1 MRKNFPNT
9 RIVSQILVLFT
20 FFVSSSTLFAQEKKE
35 EKDGKEKTQEEV
47 NKEKDSIADEDKEL
61 SYQKFLK
68 EGNVKKG
75 LFNVYNIEGDYYFE
89 IPDSLTTKDL
99 LLVNKVSSVPYALNG
114 HGLNKGMA
122 FETKLIRF
130 YKDTVLNKIWVKTIN
145 PRVQSPT
152 SDAITRSVKAN
163 FGESII
169 EEFDIK
175 VHNTDSTSAFIKVN
189 KIFNGKE
196 KSFSD
201 VLSNTGLGGS
211 IKTDL
216 SILEEV
222 KSFPENIVV
231 KSLLST
237 SVSEG
242 GSPEMPLSIGVTTNI
257 VLLPTKV
264 MKPRF
269 GDKRIGYFS
278 TPMEYFSDLQQQVES
293 KELITRWK
301 LEPKNED
308 IEKYKQGELVE
319 PKEPI
324 VYYIDPSTPPQWTA
338 YIKKGVLNWNSAFE
352 KAGFKNAVQ
361 VKTPSEEDKDF
372 DIDDVRY
379 SVITYAASEN
389 QNAMGPS
396 IVDPRSGQILESDII
411 WWHNLMKGLHSW
423 IRVQTGPIDPK
434 ARANTFSTELM
445 GEAIRFVSSHE
456 VGHTFGLKHNMG
468 ASFSYP
474 VDSLRSRN
482 FTSKMAGTAPSI
494 MDYARFNYVAQPE
507 DSVVDIT
514 PEIGVYDK
522 YAIEW
527 GYRWLEKESAQQETP
542 ILNQWIREHEND
554 PQYFYGPQQAE
565 VVDPRS
571 QGEDLGDN
579 SIKASEY
586 GLKNL
591 KRIVPD
597 ILAWTKEEGEDYYEA
612 SKLYK
617 AVIDQ
622 WNLYNH
628 HVMANIG
635 GVYLN
640 NTVYGDGKD
649 TYEPVP
655 AALQKSA
662 LNYLINNAVMPQK
675 WLFTPE
681 IIDKVFAVRDAPDGE
696 RYYSPVSML
705 RIYQTNIIYDLL
717 GTDRLMRVTENEV
730 LADEGEKIFTE
741 QYLFD
746 KLFDAIFEKTKKGKS
761 LDMFE
766 RITQKNYVDVLTVD
780 RNKLLEK
787 TKENAISE
795 DSDHFKNIHF
805 SYIPR
810 VSDTGTNK
818 RAALEDILDLLKKK
832 KKKGDRSTKAHYRDL
847 ISRIEYNLNN

>member
-1 MRKNFPNT
+1 MEK
-9 RIVSQILVLFT
+9 
-20 FFVSSSTLFAQEKKE
+20 SSSISGYLRQFIILLIFFTYHSQFAQKDQNKE
-35 EKDGKEKTQEEV
+35 ENKNKTEDIKKV
-47 NKEKDSIADEDKEL
+47 IDSIADAEQEL
-61 SYQKFLK
+61 SYQHFLK
-68 EGNVKKG
+68 KGNVKKG
-75 LFNVYNIEGDYYFE
+75 LFNVYNLEGDYYFE
-89 IPDSLTTKDL
+89 IPDSLIARDL
-99 LLVNKVSSVPYALNG
+99 LVVNKISSVPYALNG

-130 YKDTVLNKIWVKTIN
+130 YKDTVLNKVWVKTIN

-175 VHNTDSTSAFIKVN
+175 AENTDSTSTFIKVN

-201 VLSNTGLGGS
+201 ILANTGLGGS
-211 IKTDL
+211 LKTEL

-242 GSPEMPLSIGVTTNI
+242 GSPALPLSIGVTTNL
-257 VLLPTKV
+257 VLLPTDV

-269 GDKRIGYFS
+269 ADKRIGYFG
-278 TPMEYFSDLQQQVES
+278 TPMDYFSDIQQEVETR
-293 KELITRWK
+293 ELITRWR
-301 LEPKNED
+301 LEPKAED
-308 IEKYKQGELVE
+308 VKKYNQGVLVE

-324 VYYIDPSTPPQWTA
+324 VYYIDPSTPPQWVP
-338 YIKKGVLNWNSAFE
+338 YITKGVLNWNRAFE
-352 KAGFKNAVQ
+352 EAGFKNTIQ
-361 VKTPSEEDKDF
+361 VKLPGKEDPDF

-396 IVDPRSGQILESDII
+396 VVDPRSGQILESDII

-423 IRVQTGPIDPK
+423 IRVQTGPINPE
-434 ARANTFSTELM
+434 ARANTFSNELM

-468 ASFSYP
+468 ASHSYP
-474 VDSLRSRN
+474 VDSLRSRS
-482 FTSKMAGTAPSI
+482 FTSRMGGTAPSI

-507 DSVVDIT
+507 DNVVDIT
-514 PEIGVYDK
+514 PEIGIYDN
-522 YAIEW
+522 YAIAW
-527 GYRWLEKESAQQETP
+527 GYRWIEGKSAQEELP
-542 ILNQWIREHEND
+542 ILNQWIRKHEDD
-554 PQYFYGPQQAE
+554 PLYFYGPQQAD
-565 VVDPRS
+565 VIDPRS
-571 QGEDLGDN
+571 QSEDLGDDAV
-579 SIKASEY
+579 KASEY

-591 KRIVPD
+591 KRIIPN
-597 ILAWTKEEGEDYYEA
+597 LLNWTQEEGQDYYKA

-622 WNLYNH
+622 WERYNH

-649 TYEPVP
+649 SYVPVP
-655 AALQKSA
+655 ATQQEKALE
-662 LNYLINNAVMPQK
+662 YLIEHAIKPQK

-681 IIDKVFAVRDAPDGE
+681 ITDKIFAVRDAPDGE

-705 RIYQTNIIYDLL
+705 RIYQTNVIYDLVD
-717 GTDRLMRVTENEV
+717 TDRIMRITENQV
-730 LADEGEKIFTE
+730 LEKKDNPVFTE

-746 KLFDAIFEKTKKGKS
+746 QLYDAIFEKTQKGKS
-761 LDMFE
+761 LDMFD

-787 TKENAISE
+787 TKENTVSE
-795 DSDHFKNIHF
+795 NSKQFKNIHF
-805 SYIPR
+805 SYLPR
-810 VSDTGTNK
+810 VSDAGTNK
-818 RAALEDILDLLKKK
+818 RAALEKVLSLLKKK
-832 KKKGDRSTKAHYRDL
+832 KKRGDQATQAHYRDL
-847 ISRIEYNLNN
+847 ISRIEYNLNH